1 MPTVKTFDNIKI
13 DINSRDHPPPH
24 FHAKFAEFE
33 ELIEIE
39 TLETYAG
46 KMPKV
51 QRKNVTDWAADNKK
65 FLLEIFNKL
74 NPRP

>member
-1 MPTVKTFDNIKI
+1 MPTVKTIDNIKI
-13 DINSRDHPPPH
+13 DIYSRDHPPPH

-39 TLETYAG
+39 TLETYVG
-46 KMPKV
+46 KIPKV
-51 QRKNVTDWAADNKK
+51 QRKKVTDWAADNKK
-65 FLLEIFNKL
+65 FLFEIFNKL